1 MGKRVQIYETPA
13 LNQLE
18 GFRVRLGEL
27 QFMDPMERA
36 IAARDLYDPLRAA
49 IAAVRDEAVCEALL
63 ETVATPDGRRRRSH
77 RMAAEE
83 LGLEVATVNS
93 IVTRHRNWLRNVARR
108 G

>member
-1 MGKRVQIYETPA
+1 MGSPTPA
-13 LNQLE
+13 LDQLG
-18 GFRVRLGEL
+18 GFIVRLSEL
-27 QFMDPMERA
+27 RKMNPLDRA
-36 IAARDLYDPLRAA
+36 AAARDLYDPLRAA

-63 ETVATPDGRRRRSH
+63 ETVDTPDGRRRRSH